1 MKVNSGTTKP
11 LITHVSSTHPNIF
24 EKYLKQQETVS
35 KRENNIRKVEMIQ
48 KERVKVELLKEE
60 RRNFKRDME
69 MIKKNI
75 EDKDK
80 AAVEKLNKMR
90 KMLSK
95 APQVRC

>member
-1 MKVNSGTTKP
+1 MKSG
-11 LITHVSSTHPNIF
+11 
-24 EKYLKQQETVS
+24 
-35 KRENNIRKVEMIQ
+35 MIQ

-69 MIKKNI
+69 MIKRNI

>member
-1 MKVNSGTTKP
+1 
-11 LITHVSSTHPNIF
+11 
-24 EKYLKQQETVS
+24 
-35 KRENNIRKVEMIQ
+35 
-48 KERVKVELLKEE
+48 
-60 RRNFKRDME
+60 ME